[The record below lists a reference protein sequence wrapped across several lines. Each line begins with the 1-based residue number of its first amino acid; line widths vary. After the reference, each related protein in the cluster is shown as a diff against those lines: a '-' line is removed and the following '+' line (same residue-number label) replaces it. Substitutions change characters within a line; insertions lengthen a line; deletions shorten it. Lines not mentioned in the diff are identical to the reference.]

1 MYPAYIT
8 KPLLPPLILLLTLL
22 TLLTMITQWHM
33 PMVTNRWLER
43 RRHDTFIL
51 LFANVTIWAAVGIS
65 FFLQKLN
72 FPAKQQLLSTACHA
86 SS

>member
-1 MYPAYIT
+1 MAY
-8 KPLLPPLILLLTLL
+8 
-22 TLLTMITQWHM
+22 M

-72 FPAKQQLLSTACHA
+72 FPAKQQLLTTACHA